1 MYIVELSL
9 KHTALP
15 MSVQKKTVEAANELY
30 GQLIETMKT
39 GQTVVFEL
47 ACDKQEGKRLSVLV
61 SELAAV
67 QVYEKSGGGSASGK
81 APGFFA
87 MAGDA

>member
-15 MSVQKKTVEAANELY
+15 MSVQKKTVETADDTYKLALNAL
-30 GQLIETMKT
+30 KT
-39 GQTVVFEL
+39 GHPEILEL
-47 ACDKQEGKRLSVLV
+47 SCDQQEGKKVAVVV

-67 QVYEKSGGGSASGK
+67 QVYEKSGGVSSSGK
-81 APGFFA
+81 AAGFFA
-87 MAGDA
+87 MADE

>member
-1 MYIVELSL
+1 MYIVELAL

-15 MSVQKKTVEAANELY
+15 LSVQKETAEAAQSAYDMLTKALNSGQPVMVEL
-30 GQLIETMKT
+30 T
-39 GQTVVFEL
+39 
-47 ACDKQEGKRLSVLV
+47 CDKQEGKKVSVLV

-67 QVYEKSGGGSASGK
+67 QVYEKSGTSSSGK

-87 MAGDA
+87 MSAE

>member
-15 MSVQKKTVEAANELY
+15 MSVQKKTQEAADEAYSTVLNAL
-30 GQLIETMKT
+30 KT
-39 GQTVVFEL
+39 GQPVILEL
-47 ACDKQEGKRLSVLV
+47 SCDKQEGKKLSVLV

-67 QVYEKSGGGSASGK
+67 QVYEKSGGASSSGK
-81 APGFFA
+81 AAGFFA
-87 MAGDA
+87 MAND

>member
-15 MSVQKKTVEAANELY
+15 MSVQKQTTEAADEAYAKVLNAL
-30 GQLIETMKT
+30 KT
-39 GQTVVFEL
+39 GQPAVLEMT
-47 ACDKQEGKRLSVLV
+47 CDKQEGKKLSVMV

-67 QVYEKSGGGSASGK
+67 QVYEKSGGVSSSGK
-81 APGFFA
+81 AAGFFS
-87 MAGDA
+87 MANE

>member
-15 MSVQKKTVEAANELY
+15 MSVQKKT
-30 GQLIETMKT
+30 IETADETYATVLNALKT
-39 GQTVVFEL
+39 GQPVILEL
-47 ACDKQEGKRLSVLV
+47 SCDQQEGKKLAVLV

-67 QVYEKSGGGSASGK
+67 QVYEKSGGVSSSGK
-81 APGFFA
+81 SAGFFA
-87 MAGDA
+87 MAND

>member
-15 MSVQKKTVEAANELY
+15 MSVQKKTVEAADEAYATVL
-30 GQLIETMKT
+30 GALKT
-39 GQTVVFEL
+39 GQPVILEMT
-47 ACDKQEGKRLSVLV
+47 CDKQEGKKLSVLV

-67 QVYEKSGGGSASGK
+67 QVYEKSGGTSSSGK
-81 APGFFA
+81 AAGFFA
-87 MAGDA
+87 MANE

>member
-15 MSVQKKTVEAANELY
+15 MSVQKKTLEAAEEAYAKVLNAL
-30 GQLIETMKT
+30 KT
-39 GQTVVFEL
+39 GQPVLFEL
-47 ACDKQEGKRLSVLV
+47 TCDKQEGKKLSVLV

-67 QVYEKSGGGSASGK
+67 QVYEKSGGASSSGK
-81 APGFFA
+81 SAGFFA
-87 MAGDA
+87 MAND

>member
-15 MSVQKKTVEAANELY
+15 MSVQKKTIEAANEAYAMILDA
-30 GQLIETMKT
+30 LKT
-39 GQTVVFEL
+39 GQPVIVEL
-47 ACDKQEGKRLSVLV
+47 ACDKQEGKKLSVLV

-67 QVYEKSGGGSASGK
+67 QVYEKSGGASSSGK
-81 APGFFA
+81 AAGFFA
-87 MAGDA
+87 MAND

>member
-1 MYIVELSL
+1 MYIVELTL

-15 MSVQKKTVEAANELY
+15 LSIQKQSEDAAKAAYDNVVKALNSGQPVLLEL
-30 GQLIETMKT
+30 T
-39 GQTVVFEL
+39 
-47 ACDKQEGKRLSVLV
+47 CDKQEGKKVAVLV

-67 QVYEKSGGGSASGK
+67 QVYEKSGTSTSSGK

-87 MAGDA
+87 MAAE